1 MSLSSAGVLTTSS
14 NIVSGGT
21 ITGGGLLTTGGSIVI
36 PDAGTIGSASDTNAI
51 AISSAGVV
59 TISTNTDA
67 TNSTSGALIA
77 HSAGIADDLYVG
89 DGLFVAGAITGSG
102 VVQGTTITA
111 TTAFVPDA
119 SDGAALGSAS
129 LEFSDLFL
137 ADAAV
142 INFGADQDINITHVA
157 DTGLTTNGSFTASG
171 TIQGTTITATTAFVP
186 DASDGATL
194 GSSTLQFSDLFIADG
209 GEVKFGDDQDVL
221 LRHDHNSGLII
232 DRTDQSDNAPVS
244 LTLSTAETDIQAD
257 DVIGKINFQA
267 PDEGTGT
274 DAVLISAAI
283 QARSEG
289 DFSAT
294 ANATS
299 IDFMTGASEAA
310 TSKMSV
316 TSGGNLTINT
326 DGANIGFGANSEI
339 TLTHVHN
346 VGLTLTHTATDDNLP
361 IILQLKSEENEIVAN
376 EVIGSLEFA
385 AGDADG
391 TDGATVAA
399 GIHAI
404 AEGTFSASANAT
416 KLVFTTGVSETAAAS
431 ATAKMTLSSAGLLT
445 IADDFMIKDGG
456 TIGVASDADAI
467 TIASNGQLTL
477 TQTLIGTA
485 LDISGDIDVDG
496 TTNLDIVDIDGAV
509 DMASTL
515 QVDGAITSS
524 AGATITV
531 ADNSAALTLVSTDA
545 DAVTGPLLDFNR
557 NSSSPADNDDLGY
570 VRFLG
575 ENDASES
582 TAYAQMFGSAED
594 VSDGTEDGS
603 LSFFTIVN
611 GAQVNRIEI
620 MPTEI
625 NFNQGGIDL
634 DFRVESNG
642 QANMFYVDGGNDTV
656 SFQPNSGNLAVKA
669 GRVDSTNNVR
679 LEAGGTTSTFL
690 EYRGYLGHI
699 WDVNTTERLR
709 LTGAGRLENKSP
721 SNTGNVLQD
730 FTIDW
735 RNENSAGIMAGIG
748 VVRTNNAN
756 APGAF
761 VIRTSTDV
769 DSSSNNSDGEI
780 SEKFRVAANG
790 DLTAT
795 DTSIASNSDSRLKEN
810 IADFTYDL
818 TKFKALKTKT
828 FDWKQPELHGDKS
841 GVRGFVA
848 QDIEKVD
855 DYWIDEVEVQ
865 KDSDDYQYLED
876 KNILY
881 TENATIPDGK
891 KVGDLEYKARFAK
904 TSKLGQKDSMYVSVI
919 NQLIAKIET
928 LETEVQALKDA

>member
-1 MSLSSAGVLTTSS
+1 
-14 NIVSGGT
+14 
-21 ITGGGLLTTGGSIVI
+21 
-36 PDAGTIGSASDTNAI
+36 
-51 AISSAGVV
+51 
-59 TISTNTDA
+59 
-67 TNSTSGALIA
+67 
-77 HSAGIADDLYVG
+77 VG
-89 DGLFVAGAITGSG
+89 DGLFVTGAITGSS
-102 VVQGTTITA
+102 VIQGTTITA

-171 TIQGTTITATTAFVP
+171 TMQGTTITATTAFVP

-232 DRTDQSDNAPVS
+232 DRTDQSDNSPVS

-310 TSKMSV
+310 ATKMSL

-361 IILQLKSEENEIVAN
+361 IVLQLKSEENEIVAN

-467 TIASNGQLTL
+467 TIASNGQVTFS
-477 TQTLIGTA
+477 QTLIGTA

-531 ADNSAALTLVSTDA
+531 ADNSAGLTIVSTDA
-545 DAVTGPLLDFNR
+545 DG
-557 NSSSPADNDDLGY
+557 
-570 VRFLG
+570 
-575 ENDASES
+575 
-582 TAYAQMFGSAED
+582 
-594 VSDGTEDGS
+594 
-603 LSFFTIVN
+603 
-611 GAQVNRIEI
+611 
-620 MPTEI
+620 
-625 NFNQGGIDL
+625 
-634 DFRVESNG
+634 
-642 QANMFYVDGGNDTV
+642 
-656 SFQPNSGNLAVKA
+656 NSG
-669 GRVDSTNNVR
+669 
-679 LEAGGTTSTFL
+679 
-690 EYRGYLGHI
+690 
-699 WDVNTTERLR
+699 
-709 LTGAGRLENKSP
+709 P
-721 SNTGNVLQD
+721 Q
-730 FTIDW
+730 
-735 RNENSAGIMAGIG
+735 
-748 VVRTNNAN
+748 
-756 APGAF
+756 
-761 VIRTSTDV
+761 
-769 DSSSNNSDGEI
+769 
-780 SEKFRVAANG
+780 
-790 DLTAT
+790 
-795 DTSIASNSDSRLKEN
+795 
-810 IADFTYDL
+810 
-818 TKFKALKTKT
+818 
-828 FDWKQPELHGDKS
+828 
-841 GVRGFVA
+841 
-848 QDIEKVD
+848 
-855 DYWIDEVEVQ
+855 
-865 KDSDDYQYLED
+865 
-876 KNILY
+876 
-881 TENATIPDGK
+881 
-891 KVGDLEYKARFAK
+891 
-904 TSKLGQKDSMYVSVI
+904 
-919 NQLIAKIET
+919 
-928 LETEVQALKDA
+928 